1 MKFKEIVNKTDWK
14 MLREQKVTLYN
25 IASCKSDRV
34 RMNKKDK
41 ENIEGI
47 LSFLDC
53 IQDRAEE
60 ILGEEEVFGIA
71 EIKG

>member
-1 MKFKEIVNKTDWK
+1 MKFKEIVEKTDWN
-14 MLREQKVTLYN
+14 MLREQKITLYN
-25 IASCKSDRV
+25 LANCKSDRV
-34 RMNKKDK
+34 RISDKQK

-71 EIKG
+71 EV

>member
-1 MKFKEIVNKTDWK
+1 MKFKEIVAKTDWK
-14 MLREQKVTLYN
+14 MLGEQKVTLYN
-25 IASCKSDRV
+25 LASSKSDRV
-34 RMNKKDK
+34 RISDKQK

-71 EIKG
+71 EV